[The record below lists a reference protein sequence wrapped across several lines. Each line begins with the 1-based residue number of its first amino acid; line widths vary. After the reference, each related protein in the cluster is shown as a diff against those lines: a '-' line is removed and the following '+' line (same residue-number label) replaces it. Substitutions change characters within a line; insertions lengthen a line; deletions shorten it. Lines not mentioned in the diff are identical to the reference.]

1 MRSLPNEV
9 VVPLEGPMLAELK
22 RLDDRELN
30 HLLCSLERRVR
41 SAFALGDSESAHSL
55 LDEYLAAN
63 DEFDRRF
70 ADWQARRNQR
80 VLALN

>member
-1 MRSLPNEV
+1 
-9 VVPLEGPMLAELK
+9 MLAELK

-30 HLLCSLERRVR
+30 HLLFSLERRVR
-41 SAFALGDSESAHSL
+41 SALALGDSEIAHYL

-70 ADWQARRNQR
+70 ADWQARRNHR
-80 VLALN
+80 ALAMN

>member
-1 MRSLPNEV
+1 MSQV
-9 VVPLEGPMLAELK
+9 SVPLEGPMLAELR

-30 HLLCSLERRVR
+30 HLLSSLERRVR
-41 SAFALGDSESAHSL
+41 SALALGDNEIFQYL

-63 DEFDRRF
+63 EEFDRRF

-80 VLALN
+80 SLAMN